1 MKRGN
6 LFAFLGACV
15 CAVGLMLIAF
25 PRFSVSAEEPP
36 AQGCQAVTKQEYDS
50 AKKQKMLRTRYS
62 SYVRT
67 GGIGRRRYWYCHA

>member
-6 LFAFLGACV
+6 LLVFVGACV
-15 CAVGLMLIAF
+15 CAAGSMLIAF
-25 PRFSVSAEEPP
+25 PGSPVSAEEPP

-50 AKKQKMLRTRYS
+50 AKKQTLLRTRYS